1 MIRLLKALDAQS
13 DTRIFWAGGKPFGG
27 PAALQPLTSEFP
39 NFYNKEDLA
48 LPGELALFA
57 NKSSILAAIDYIVC
71 EQSDVFM
78 PSHGGN
84 MGHLLSG
91 DRAFAGHKKFI
102 TPNKR
107 QMIPYFLNTT
117 LNESEFNRIMKS
129 LHENSLGQPELRMDR
144 AGRDVTAYP
153 VPECMCNGTDT
164 RSTV

>member
-1 MIRLLKALDAQS
+1 LLKALGAQS

-27 PAALQPLTSEFP
+27 PAALRPLTRVFP
-39 NFYNKEDLA
+39 DFYNKEDLA
-48 LPGELALFA
+48 LPGELAPFA

-71 EQSDVFM
+71 ERSDTFM

-84 MGHLLSG
+84 MAHLLQG

-102 TPNKR
+102 APNKR
-107 QMIPYFLNTT
+107 QMIPYFLDTT
-117 LNESEFNRIMKS
+117 LNESEFNWIIKS
-129 LHENSLGQPELRMDR
+129 LHENSLGRPERRMDR

>member
-1 MIRLLKALDAQS
+1 LLKALGAQS

-27 PAALQPLTSEFP
+27 PAALRPLTRAFP
-39 NFYNKEDLA
+39 DFYNKEDLA
-48 LPGELALFA
+48 LPGELAPFA

-71 EQSDVFM
+71 ERSDIFM

-84 MGHLLSG
+84 MAHLLQG

-102 TPNKR
+102 APNKR
-107 QMIPYFLNTT
+107 QMIPYFLDTT
-117 LNESEFNRIMKS
+117 LNESEFNWIIKS
-129 LHENSLGQPELRMDR
+129 LHENSLGRPERRMDR